1 MLCFSLYM
9 YARCAY
15 FSICHKDKCCQSRD
29 HHIFYVAEQVYRSCT
44 QLDKWLDA
52 KAKAKTI
59 ALSLQTDYIL
69 QDVIRLNHFNAALTG
84 YLAWEC
90 ITL

>member
-1 MLCFSLYM
+1 MQGVHI
-9 YARCAY
+9 
-15 FSICHKDKCCQSRD
+15 SISVTKRSAVNQGTTT
-29 HHIFYVAEQVYRSCT
+29 FLYVAEQVYRGCT

-52 KAKAKTI
+52 EAEAKTT
-59 ALSLQTDYIL
+59 ALFLQIIFCRA
-69 QDVIRLNHFNAALTG
+69 VIRLNHFNAALTG

>member
-1 MLCFSLYM
+1 M